1 MAQIIAGGTK
11 PDSGGNVE
19 VITQTQTTAWTQLQ
33 GKPNI
38 EVSSKGIANGLSSV
52 INDGADF
59 GPDTTKGATA
69 PGQYGSPYTNAFGTQ
84 EAIDYVMTSGGGVVK
99 ILP

>member
-19 VITQTQTTAWTQLQ
+19 VITQTQTISWTQLQ
-33 GKPNI
+33 GKPYTN
-38 EVSSKGIANGLSSV
+38 VSSKGIVNGLSN
-52 INDGADF
+52 IPNDGADF

-69 PGQYGSPYTNAFGTQ
+69 VGQYGSPYTQTTG
-84 EAIDYVMTSGGGVVK
+84 I
-99 ILP
+99 